1 MFPLPAGI
9 VVGFKWLAALGIVSI
24 GAYGIHWLWNQHLT
38 AIDNAVNQVKVEAA
52 INEGRKVREITEQ
65 LKAEQEAQR
74 IALQAE
80 LERARATSNS
90 LRRMLTIEHD
100 LDRLLQRKPGL
111 ILPRVNEGTK
121 EAIERLEELTQ

>member
-1 MFPLPAGI
+1 MFPLPAALITGI
-9 VVGFKWLAALGIVSI
+9 KWITILAIFTGI
-24 GAYGIHWLWNQHLT
+24 GYGVNWLWDKHLD
-38 AIDNAVNQVKVEAA
+38 AIDSAVNQVKTEAA
-52 INEGRKVREITEQ
+52 NRESKLVREVTEQ

-80 LERARATSNS
+80 LDRARATSND

-121 EAIERLEELTQ
+121 EAIENLEELTQ